1 MISCGVIFHVQGG
14 GDFQICVKEELSEHI
29 QSGYAYFG
37 NKRVDLGKFDKK
49 ILDGKIPGS
58 HL

>member
-1 MISCGVIFHVQGG
+1 MQGG